1 LSSPYIHTDLWYSD
15 RCRLFFLTRLATY
28 ATTRYYF
35 LHFSLSLYASF
46 SFRYIDYNAHIVL
59 SMVKYSTIAIKFFFF
74 LMNILHRLIPESRR
88 WYLNS
93 HRVSRVNKLL
103 QICSSK
109 PTPTLGL
116 NKIGSTTP
124 NTITYDKPMISQESE
139 HVQKSSISW
148 LFIEKQLR
156 IITCCLF
163 TLWYENT
170 ILNEQR
176 YIVQFQVYVIFLL
189 SMYVFSIDFTTSNN
203 ELCTDEFHRIFLV
216 YPCIDCCF

>member
-1 LSSPYIHTDLWYSD
+1 
-15 RCRLFFLTRLATY
+15 
-28 ATTRYYF
+28 
-35 LHFSLSLYASF
+35 
-46 SFRYIDYNAHIVL
+46 
-59 SMVKYSTIAIKFFFF
+59 
-74 LMNILHRLIPESRR
+74 MNIINRLIPESRR

-109 PTPTLGL
+109 QTPTLGL

-124 NTITYDKPMISQESE
+124 NTITYDKPTVSQESE

-163 TLWYENT
+163 TVWYENT
-170 ILNEQR
+170 TLNHRDIFCNSRFMSSFCYQCTFFPLILPHPTMN
-176 YIVQFQVYVIFLL
+176 YVLMNSIEF
-189 SMYVFSIDFTTSNN
+189 FSFIIALIAASK
-203 ELCTDEFHRIFLV
+203 
-216 YPCIDCCF
+216 